1 MPVHVAMNFL
11 NLKGMT
17 AEVALDSS
25 NLASLM
31 WWGASIPEKKLAMK
45 NCRVKSDVHLEMTDI
60 TNCILSLQTH
70 THIHP

>member
-1 MPVHVAMNFL
+1 MHVHVATNFL

-31 WWGASIPEKKLAMK
+31 WWGVSKK
-45 NCRVKSDVHLEMTDI
+45 
-60 TNCILSLQTH
+60 SLKRN
-70 THIHP
+70 